1 MQATWILD
9 NWQQPCLHFWCHIAL
24 FQASFWHFLLVAC
37 KGANTPKTLAG
48 FGRAATFHWTGQSRI
63 ISADQTRVVLW
74 SLRNCAPKGVI
85 HTFTSSRTSSDQGTA
100 VGSIRHF
107 LSCFLVMNK
116 QTASAQVASF
126 HSCAV
131 CRKNEAIPRWGEGVS
146 GEQCSLSTTLTGRLS
161 FAVNFFS

>member
-1 MQATWILD
+1 MQGTLILD
-9 NWQQPCLHFWCHIAL
+9 NWQQPCLRFWCRIAL
-24 FQASFWHFLLVAC
+24 FQASFWHFFLVAR

-48 FGRAATFHWTGQSRI
+48 FNRAAIFHWTGQSRI

-85 HTFTSSRTSSDQGTA
+85 HTSTSSRTTSDQGTA
-100 VGSIRHF
+100 VGSIRRF

-126 HSCAV
+126 L
-131 CRKNEAIPRWGEGVS
+131 EAFPLAPFVARMRRYLVGGS
-146 GEQCSLSTTLTGRLS
+146 GCLECSARFLLLLQ
-161 FAVNFFS
+161 ADLALL